1 MSNLFSYIRARTSY
15 FPMKWWWRP
24 LCAGTKRLIGSFSAS
39 SLKQQSTGRHV
50 APLGHLILIP
60 IRTVFIVTLNFAEKQ
75 QLPMSWSFAWTDR
88 GSNIYLT
95 RDEHASYCTTDALTK
110 VGDLLH
116 LIILLFLSSFLHLT
130 FAPCTSWFRT
140 KPLLKI
146 KHHLNLNKTQTKISK
161 KKVWDNEDIYKM
173 KHTLFDKCFIS
184 TCTCINKHG

>member
-1 MSNLFSYIRARTSY
+1 MSLHSDTSSWY
-15 FPMKWWWRP
+15 RDEQSLSLLWTLQR
-24 LCAGTKRLIGSFSAS
+24 S
-39 SLKQQSTGRHV
+39 SNYQCHGLSLEPTG
-50 APLGHLILIP
+50 AP
-60 IRTVFIVTLNFAEKQ
+60 
-75 QLPMSWSFAWTDR
+75 
-88 GSNIYLT
+88 NIYLT